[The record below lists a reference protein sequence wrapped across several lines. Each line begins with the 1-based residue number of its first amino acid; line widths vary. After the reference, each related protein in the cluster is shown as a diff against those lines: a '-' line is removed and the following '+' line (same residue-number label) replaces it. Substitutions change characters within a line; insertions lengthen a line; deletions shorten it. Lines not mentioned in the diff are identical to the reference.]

1 MKQRGFAIGIFNTS
15 SDRKEEPGTKRIGAN
30 GKSYRY
36 CKNGAT
42 ELAAGVFVVSI
53 ALHANQ
59 KEILMTAAAE
69 VGTKSLTLPI
79 TAGGTVLAENDL
91 LGGEFLINTGTGS
104 GHSYEIES
112 STAVT
117 AASDS
122 ISITLKRGIV
132 VALDTTSEFILV
144 RNPFVGAIVS
154 TTLTLPLLGITPVV
168 VPANHYFWVQ
178 RTGLA
183 AGYEDDTGMTTGE
196 PFQQSNADAGRLEVA
211 AAHTIRKLG
220 TCILSTADNEWAP
233 VWLELE

>member
-1 MKQRGFAIGIFNTS
+1 MKQRGFAQGIFATS
-15 SDRKEEPGTKRIGAN
+15 ATAKETPGTKRIGQS
-30 GKSYRY
+30 GKCYRY
-36 CKNGAT
+36 TKNGAT

-59 KEILMTAAAE
+59 KELPILQAEAIGTRNLTLTITAA
-69 VGTKSLTLPI
+69 
-79 TAGGTVLAENDL
+79 GTVLAENDL
-91 LGGEFLINTGTGS
+91 RGGEFMINTGTGS

-117 AASDS
+117 AASTTIS
-122 ISITLKRGIV
+122 ISLARGLV

-154 TTLTLPLLGITPVV
+154 ATPTLPLLGITPNVI
-168 VPANHYFWVQ
+168 PANHYFWVQ

-183 AGYEDDTGMTTGE
+183 AGYEDDTGMTTGM
-196 PFQQSNADAGRLEVA
+196 PFQQSNADAGRLELA
-211 AAHTIRKLG
+211 DSHQLRKLG

-233 VWLELE
+233 VWMEME